1 MDRET
6 RRTFCRIVGQ
16 LLVSDLQLHDSE
28 VRYLDDLY
36 HRLGISQQ
44 ERSEI
49 QREVNVGD
57 DVCLLAATLPKE
69 ARKELLSELHD
80 AAWADGVLVG
90 SEAKIIKAI
99 EELLASAD

>member
-1 MDRET
+1 MDRDT

-36 HRLGISQQ
+36 NRLGIGDD

-57 DVCLLAATLPKE
+57 DVSVLAATLSHEERTK
-69 ARKELLSELHD
+69 LLDELHN
-80 AAWADGVLVG
+80 AAWADGVLVA

-99 EELLASAD
+99 EELLASPA